1 MEDLK
6 DLQEFARRYVTFL
19 RDFGDDALMDKV
31 SDIVFDKGQEYAEEF
46 QQAMEAVLANEND
59 YSGETQ
65 QKVMD
70 MVTDLMDAVRQQ
82 MAKEIL
88 TVELEPDV
96 EGLQRQLSQVKLT
109 ANVAMNLGT
118 GGMAGAMAALLSG
131 NHANGLPFVPWD
143 GYIAMLHRGER
154 VLTASQN
161 RNYTTNSNLY
171 IENMNMNNGLDADGL
186 AARIAAQTRRTMS
199 GFGN

>member
-1 MEDLK
+1 
-6 DLQEFARRYVTFL
+6 
-19 RDFGDDALMDKV
+19 MDKV

-161 RNYTTNSNLY
+161 RNYTYNNHNYFGNVNL
-171 IENMNMNNGLDADGL
+171 NNGMEVDAL
-186 AARIAAQTRRTMS
+186 ADSIAKQTRKQSR
-199 GFGN
+199 GYGD